1 MNEKKLYKSQTNRV
15 ICGVCAGVAEYF
27 GIDVTVVRV
36 VWALATLAGLS
47 GIIGYIIAAIL
58 IPEQP

>member
-27 GIDVTVVRV
+27 NVDVTVVRV

>member
-1 MNEKKLYKSQTNRV
+1 MNEKKLYKSQANRV